1 MNPLHDIV
9 MDLVPERL
17 SSQIALQEVVVLFN
31 LKILV
36 LFLIHIGII

>member
-17 SSQIALQEVVVLFN
+17 RSQIALQEVVVLFN